1 MNLEGKID
9 LENRPEAVNKESDS
23 MANAAVALIGSIEN
37 YVMGEDF
44 SLYINRIGHLLNLN
58 KIEKDES
65 KTSFLISLGGAD
77 LYKTLTSVLAPKS
90 EIDFK
95 YEEIVAKLKAHFA
108 PTKNI
113 IFECYQFFKRDQHTG
128 ETIADYIVELKQL
141 ARECDFGEFLDKA
154 LLIKFVC
161 GLNNCS
167 IQNRLLNEVNLKSF
181 ERACELALS
190 SDMTNNS
197 IEQMRSNSV
206 KQISDNQ
213 RGRVNQREQLDKAFR
228 DKSKRRYKSVEK
240 NKYICY
246 HCKKPGHIQKNC
258 WYKNNENK
266 NVKREYQN
274 RATKWDQKNQRNV
287 NYLVEE
293 NTVNYLCNVRNEKS
307 EPLEWSIEIE
317 QNKLNV
323 EIDSGA
329 NIKVL
334 TGQNI
339 AVVGQVEVRVK
350 FGGKCYELN
359 MVVVDSAHAF
369 KILLGRN
376 WLDRLVPNWRKNF
389 IESTLV
395 NLVKENCEVD
405 FTKYKQLFSKDNNST
420 IIGYEAEIDLN
431 DNAYPIFSKAHSVPF
446 GVRQKVE
453 EEIQRLCAEGV
464 MVPTTRSKW
473 ASPIVVVNK
482 GDGSIRLCVNCRR
495 TINRFVENEHHVIP
509 RIDDI
514 LANLS
519 GWKYFCKIDLTG
531 AYLQVKVSE
540 RSQEFLTVNT
550 HVGLYRYTRM
560 VYGLKTAPQIFSKII
575 SEILKGL
582 NKVHSYFDDLLI
594 GGANMK
600 ECEENLKATLDRL
613 LEANVKINYE
623 KCQFFKKELTYLGY
637 VINQNGILPS
647 REKVKA
653 VLDAPA
659 PTNKSELKSY
669 LGMVNYYNHSIP
681 NLSAEVSSL
690 HELTK
695 NNVTWIWNEKHQN
708 IFEKSKQLIANIGV
722 LTHYDPQKPII
733 ISCDASPY
741 GLGGVLSHIIDG
753 EERSV
758 QFVSSTLS
766 PAEKNYSQL
775 HREALAIVF
784 AVKKFHNY
792 IFGLPFTIE
801 SDHQPLREIFS
812 IKKDLPSVAA
822 NRLQRYAVFLSM
834 YDYSIKYKKGSQMGH
849 ADALSRLPLQE
860 DTNEDDDSINI
871 FNLIGDLPIKIDDIK
886 NEMSKDVALLKTYKY
901 VKNGWPEKIDN
912 NLKKYFKIRISL
924 ATEDKCVFY
933 GERIVIPE
941 SLRPKTLELLH
952 SGHIGIVRMKAVART
967 YVWWPGI
974 DAAIEEFVGSCE
986 ACCMN
991 QKPSKQ
997 IFTNWEVTS
1006 APFERIH
1013 ADFCKF
1019 QNLNILVIVD
1029 TYSKWLEAKILR
1041 KTDAITVIEALRST
1055 FAIFGLPKKIVT
1067 DNGPPFSSKA
1077 FIEFCI
1083 NNNIECLKSPP
1094 YHPQSNGTAERGVQ
1108 TVKNALRKVHTY
1120 VNEDLTYKE
1129 VSNTEVVDTAKP
1141 FANDYDT
1148 EQGVDTENERLGL
1161 RRSERRNKGRRA
1173 NYN

>member
-1 MNLEGKID
+1 
-9 LENRPEAVNKESDS
+9 
-23 MANAAVALIGSIEN
+23 
-37 YVMGEDF
+37 
-44 SLYINRIGHLLNLN
+44 
-58 KIEKDES
+58 
-65 KTSFLISLGGAD
+65 
-77 LYKTLTSVLAPKS
+77 
-90 EIDFK
+90 
-95 YEEIVAKLKAHFA
+95 
-108 PTKNI
+108 
-113 IFECYQFFKRDQHTG
+113 
-128 ETIADYIVELKQL
+128 
-141 ARECDFGEFLDKA
+141 
-154 LLIKFVC
+154 
-161 GLNNCS
+161 
-167 IQNRLLNEVNLKSF
+167 
-181 ERACELALS
+181 
-190 SDMTNNS
+190 MTNNS

-206 KQISDNQ
+206 KQINDNQ
-213 RGRVNQREQLDKAFR
+213 RGKVNQREQLDKAFR

-258 WYKNNENK
+258 WYKNYENK

-274 RATKWDQKNQRNV
+274 RATKWDQKNQRNI

-293 NTVNYLCNVRNEKS
+293 NTVNYLCNLRNEKS

-323 EIDSGA
+323 EIDS
-329 NIKVL
+329 VL

-369 KILLGRN
+369 KILLGKN

-482 GDGSIRLCVNCRR
+482 GDGSIRLCVNCRK

-531 AYLQVKVSE
+531 AYLQIKVSE

-550 HVGLYRYTRM
+550 HVGLYR
-560 VYGLKTAPQIFSKII
+560 
-575 SEILKGL
+575 
-582 NKVHSYFDDLLI
+582 
-594 GGANMK
+594 GANMK

-669 LGMVNYYNHSIP
+669 LGM
-681 NLSAEVSSL
+681 
-690 HELTK
+690 K
-695 NNVTWIWNEKHQN
+695 WIWNEKHQN

-722 LTHYDPQKPII
+722 LTHYDSQKPII

-753 EERSV
+753 EERPV

-766 PAEKNYSQL
+766 PVEKNYSQL

-860 DTNEDDDSINI
+860 DTNEDDDI
-871 FNLIGDLPIKIDDIK
+871 
-886 NEMSKDVALLKTYKY
+886 
-901 VKNGWPEKIDN
+901 
-912 NLKKYFKIRISL
+912 
-924 ATEDKCVFY
+924 
-933 GERIVIPE
+933 
-941 SLRPKTLELLH
+941 
-952 SGHIGIVRMKAVART
+952 
-967 YVWWPGI
+967 
-974 DAAIEEFVGSCE
+974 
-986 ACCMN
+986 
-991 QKPSKQ
+991 
-997 IFTNWEVTS
+997 
-1006 APFERIH
+1006 
-1013 ADFCKF
+1013 
-1019 QNLNILVIVD
+1019 IVD

-1094 YHPQSNGTAERGVQ
+1094 YHPQPNGTAERGVQ
-1108 TVKNALRKVHTY
+1108 TVKSALRKY
-1120 VNEDLTYKE
+1120 LLDPKIKSKNNAAQKDLKKYK
-1129 VSNTEVVDTAKP
+1129 
-1141 FANDYDT
+1141 
-1148 EQGVDTENERLGL
+1148 QGQKL
-1161 RRSERRNKGRRA
+1161 
-1173 NYN
+1173 